1 MKKIL
6 FATTALVATA
16 SVAAADVTFSGM
28 GRFGVKS
35 VSTDLVKGTAA
46 KAGTALTTTTDDA
59 FEAAVISAV
68 DAGNQTA
75 AADQNADLKTLIT
88 TETAKIGT
96 GLTTAQLATV
106 NKNIA
111 SATAALAA
119 IGTADEVA
127 DVAKKTTTDITSRMQ
142 VDVKAS
148 VELDSGITLGARTR
162 FRSTDGAAGVGFNA
176 PTFSMSTGGLTV
188 VVGNNYGQMYTA
200 GAGGYNVGLTG
211 LGFEADAF
219 TGFDEYSSNGTGP
232 QGADVNYTVGNLT
245 MGVSHAKGS
254 GSTQAA
260 VSYSAGSVTIAAGMQ
275 DGKAKADDYSV
286 ASVDYAFGNGSVG
299 LKYGDNNGTKTTVL
313 GGSFDIAAATSLTAF
328 VKDTNTAT
336 VKNVYGIGV
345 SHDLGG
351 ASLKAGYV
359 DNADGSVAD
368 FGIVFNF

>member
-1 MKKIL
+1 
-6 FATTALVATA
+6 
-16 SVAAADVTFSGM
+16 M

-35 VSTDLVKGTAA
+35 VSTDA
-46 KAGTALTTTTDDA
+46 KA
-59 FEAAVISAV
+59 AV
-68 DAGNQTA
+68 
-75 AADQNADLKTLIT
+75 
-88 TETAKIGT
+88 T
-96 GLTTAQLATV
+96 GVALTTAQSTTAGTRNATTGV
-106 NKNIA
+106 ITAGTATAQVKSTTA
-111 SATAALAA
+111 ATAAEKFAARDAVLAA
-119 IGTADEVA
+119 EKALADAVTELAVANATVALADAVANSAAINGTAA
-127 DVAKKTTTDITSRMQ
+127 VAKKTTTDITSRMQ

-176 PTFSMSTGGLTV
+176 PTFTMSTGGLTL
-188 VVGNNYGQMYTA
+188 VVGNNYGQMYHGNMSA
-200 GAGGYNVGLTG
+200 NNVGLTG
-211 LGFEADAF
+211 LGFEADVF

-232 QGADVNYTVGNLT
+232 QGADVNYSMGNLS
-245 MGVSHAKGS
+245 MGVSHSKGT

-260 VSYSAGSVTIAAGMQ
+260 VSYTAGSVTLAAGMQ
-275 DGKAKADDYSV
+275 DGKLKADDYSV

-351 ASLKAGYV
+351 AKLQAGYV
-359 DNADGSVAD
+359 DNAAGSVAD